1 MFVHDDEFSSRT
13 WHLQGEV
20 TIVEFAPP
28 MNDAWHA
35 LARRASCVVQMDLR
49 RPATDSPG
57 FAYDGVGVVRLHN
70 ISSDEVV
77 VEHTDGDTAGTRHT
91 LGVFGSSDVS
101 AVVSGCA
108 AIMFNCLV
116 DPGHAPKHRGRAPRV
131 LFEPPRKIRLPN
143 FAKELKR
150 RKLSSIVRENGGMRA
165 RTAPFM
171 TPPRQV

>member
-35 LARRASCVVQMDLR
+35 LARRASCVVQIDLR

-57 FAYDGVGVVRLHN
+57 IAYDGVRVVRLHN

-116 DPGHAPKHRGRAPRV
+116 RVTRQTIEVGHHGYFSSHHARSACRI
-131 LFEPPRKIRLPN
+131 L
-143 FAKELKR
+143 R
-150 RKLSSIVRENGGMRA
+150 RS
-165 RTAPFM
+165 
-171 TPPRQV
+171 